1 MDRAVLADA
10 AKVVA
15 RQVDEH
21 HVLRALLLIRQ
32 EGLRQL
38 LVLVDGRSTRAGSGD
53 RALDDLPAR
62 DRYEDL
68 RRGACDL
75 EVLEVEEVHV
85 RARVHRPQPAIDRER
100 LDRGVRAP
108 ALAGHHLV
116 DVARADVV
124 LGDLDASRVTVATD
138 VRLPLG
144 RIAGLAPDARHGAA
158 EALTYVGDGG
168 DGI

>member
-53 RALDDLPAR
+53 RALDYLAAR
-62 DRYEDL
+62 NGYEHL
-68 RRGACDL
+68 GRGARDL
-75 EVLEVEEVHV
+75 EVLEVEEIHV

-108 ALAGHHLV
+108 ALTGHHLV
-116 DVARADVV
+116 DVACADVV
-124 LGDLDASRVTVATD
+124 LGDFDAARVTPAPA
-138 VRLPLG
+138 VRPPLG
-144 RIAGLAPDARHGAA
+144 RIAWLAPNARHGGAQ
-158 EALTYVGDGG
+158 ALTHIGDGG
-168 DGI
+168 